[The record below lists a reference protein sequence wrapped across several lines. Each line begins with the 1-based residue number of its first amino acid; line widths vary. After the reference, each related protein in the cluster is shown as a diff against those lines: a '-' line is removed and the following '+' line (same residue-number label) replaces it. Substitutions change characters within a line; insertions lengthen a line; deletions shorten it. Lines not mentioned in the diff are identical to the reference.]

1 MANAMVPS
9 NVPESQGSVRKI
21 DSISEVPY
29 RIGYSFRQ
37 PELLKPVTK
46 TTTKPF
52 FAMDWAI
59 KGPAQVKDELYK
71 SGKLQKFPSVWRR
84 AAKLKAVQSL
94 GVVGNRRELPSFNE
108 LGAAPGP
115 TDNVTVNTTTARD
128 FFGFLDNAIKSVGG
142 AIAQRQQLEIVKAQA
157 QAPQYPISLPSFY
170 NPNDIG
176 GIGTLG
182 WVSILGGV
190 GVVAYLYMKKQ

>member
-1 MANAMVPS
+1 MADAMVPA
-9 NVPESQGSVRKI
+9 NTLQNNVRKI
-21 DSISEVPY
+21 DSISDVPY

-37 PELLKPVTK
+37 PKLLKPVTK
-46 TTTKPF
+46 TNVRPY

-59 KGPAQVKDELYK
+59 KGPSQVKEELYK
-71 SGKLQKFPSVWRR
+71 KGTLQKFPSVWRR
-84 AAKLKAVQSL
+84 AAKLKAVQTL

-115 TDNVTVNTTTARD
+115 TDNTTVNSTTSRD

-142 AIAQRQQLEIVKAQA
+142 AIAQNQQLQVLKAQA
-157 QAPQYPISLPSFY
+157 QAPQYPVSLPSFY
-170 NPNDIG
+170 SPNSVG

-182 WVSILGGV
+182 WISILGGV
-190 GVVAYLYMKKQ
+190 GVATYLYMKRQ

>member
-9 NVPESQGSVRKI
+9 DVPMNTVRKI
-21 DSISEVPY
+21 DSISDVPY

-37 PELLKPVTK
+37 PKLLKPVTK
-46 TTTKPF
+46 TDVRPF

-59 KGPAQVKDELYK
+59 KGPSQVKEELYK
-71 SGKLQKFPSVWRR
+71 SGKLQKFPTVWRR
-84 AAKLKAVQSL
+84 AAKLKGVQSL
-94 GVVGNRRELPSFNE
+94 GVIGNRRELPSFNE

-115 TDNVTVNTTTARD
+115 TDAVTVNTTTGRD
-128 FFGFLDNAIKSVGG
+128 LFGFLDNAIKTVGG

-157 QAPQYPISLPSFY
+157 QAPQYQVSLPSFY
-170 NPNDIG
+170 TPGDGG
-176 GIGTLG
+176 GIGMLG

-190 GVVAYLYMKKQ
+190 GVAAYLYMKR